1 MNIDNCLIPTTF
13 CGKLSKNIPKKNIK
27 ENLKYVSRGTPISC
41 MQKGI
46 GTGIHLEKR
55 KNLPTFSLQQIKFIG
70 EQYENKFYNKNIK
83 DIIELINYVKIH
95 TKSQNEKLLKSVLT
109 MKNKNVDYKAYN
121 SIIHFLY
128 YSSEISISKLPFCKK
143 I

>member
-13 CGKLSKNIPKKNIK
+13 CGKLSKNIPKKNTK

-46 GTGIHLEKR
+46 GTGIHIQKR

-70 EQYENKFYNKNIK
+70 EQYENKFFNKNIK
-83 DIIELINYVKIH
+83 NISELINYIKIH

-109 MKNKNVDYKAYN
+109 MKNNNVDYKAYN

-128 YSSEISISKLPFCKK
+128 YSNEIPISKLPLCKK